1 MLAEPEISIFVL
13 EDELA
18 VLTLKLAVEVSD
30 PDRFAR
36 PHSEEE
42 IIAIAHEVGDL
53 VAGCTYLDDAGL
65 VHVQAVKRYSPGIS

>member
-42 IIAIAHEVGDL
+42 IITIAHEVGDF
-53 VAGCTYLDDAGL
+53 VAGWT
-65 VHVQAVKRYSPGIS
+65 ST